1 MKRKVEL
8 RSTLDAVLV
17 ETDKN
22 SDTIRAFVL
31 KNLDLKKSYCF
42 KAEHYLDYKFLFSLG
57 KYFPEEKLAV
67 PSLYVNSPYYRNRQR
82 NL

>member
-8 RSTLDAVLV
+8 RSTLDAVRV

-31 KNLDLKKSYCF
+31 KNLDLKKPYCF
-42 KAEHYLDYKFLFSLG
+42 KAGAYLD
-57 KYFPEEKLAV
+57 
-67 PSLYVNSPYYRNRQR
+67 
-82 NL
+82 